1 MRVPLNPVPMNPVP
15 RRPAPDD
22 AEPINIDCGDCA
34 LQASHS
40 CDDCLVSFVISRDPD
55 DAVVIDV
62 DEARAIRALEDVG
75 LLPPV
80 RFSGEVG

>member
-1 MRVPLNPVPMNPVP
+1 MDEQGEVEVHQ
-15 RRPAPDD
+15 
-22 AEPINIDCGDCA
+22 EPITIDCAGCA
-34 LQASHS
+34 LQASHA
-40 CDDCLVSFVISRDPD
+40 CEDCLVTFVISRDPD

-62 DEARAIRALEDVG
+62 EEARAIRALEGAG